1 MKGKHYD
8 YIFLLV
14 IIIIGLLGGFL
25 MQSYKEAFSVK
36 ETYNSTKRK
45 MRKHWEPFK
54 EGMFAHYHYHNLFG
68 RKSFF

>member
-14 IIIIGLLGGFL
+14 IIIVGLLGGFM

-36 ETYNSTKRK
+36 EIYRSSNRT
-45 MRKHWEPFK
+45 MRQHLEPFK
-54 EGMFAHYHYHNLFG
+54 EGMFAHYHNLFG
-68 RKSFF
+68 RKALF

>member
-1 MKGKHYD
+1 MKGKQYD

-14 IIIIGLLGGFL
+14 ILIIGLLGGFL

-45 MRKHWEPFK
+45 MRKHFEPFK
-54 EGMFAHYHYHNLFG
+54 EGMFAHYHNLFG